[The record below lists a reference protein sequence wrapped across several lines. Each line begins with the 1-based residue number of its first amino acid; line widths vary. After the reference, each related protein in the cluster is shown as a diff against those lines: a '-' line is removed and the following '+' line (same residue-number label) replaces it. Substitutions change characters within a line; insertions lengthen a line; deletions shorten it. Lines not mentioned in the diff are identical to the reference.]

1 MTRTE
6 RTQLEER
13 HLLFGEHLRSWKTL
27 NVHYRRCTWR
37 NSIPLLRMYLTL
49 IFGQDVAKSKD
60 ARRVREPWK
69 IRLHRAC
76 PGSIRHYNFSGLQ
89 INDILFLLSFF
100 LGKMWIFWRYFY
112 CRWPEDQKI
121 GSTMMPTEGLF
132 LLLASIQAQIIV
144 KGIRRNETA
153 TMKTVRKKPL
163 RHWCNW
169 GDFVEGSFV
178 KQNVLPRRVSKLSN
192 ESPTADKIIE
202 KTMPC
207 CLVH

>member
-1 MTRTE
+1 MH
-6 RTQLEER
+6 Q
-13 HLLFGEHLRSWKTL
+13 
-27 NVHYRRCTWR
+27 
-37 NSIPLLRMYLTL
+37 TL

-76 PGSIRHYNFSGLQ
+76 TGSIRHYNFSGLQ

-132 LLLASIQAQIIV
+132 LLLAFIQAQIIV

-178 KQNVLPRRVSKLSN
+178 KQNVLQRRVSKLF
-192 ESPTADKIIE
+192 
-202 KTMPC
+202 
-207 CLVH
+207 